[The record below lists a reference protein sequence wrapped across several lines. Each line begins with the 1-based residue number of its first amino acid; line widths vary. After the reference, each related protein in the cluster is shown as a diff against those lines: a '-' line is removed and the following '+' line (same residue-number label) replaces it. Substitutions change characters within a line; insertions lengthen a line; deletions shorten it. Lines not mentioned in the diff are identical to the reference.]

1 MVALISKYEEEIC
14 KLSLFIFSLRPLIKI
29 GLACLLELSSWVL
42 NESISNIER
51 FIYPVDKDWKISIP
65 KVILG
70 IESISNWFEL
80 KTLISLSEKF
90 GANNELFELIDLI
103 LNEYSGTKKVS
114 SIFVAKT
121 GLNTN
126 KE

>member
-1 MVALISKYEEEIC
+1 M
-14 KLSLFIFSLRPLIKI
+14 
-29 GLACLLELSSWVL
+29 
-42 NESISNIER
+42 
-51 FIYPVDKDWKISIP
+51 
-65 KVILG
+65 LG

-80 KTLISLSEKF
+80 KTLISLNEKC

-114 SIFVAKT
+114 SAFVAKT